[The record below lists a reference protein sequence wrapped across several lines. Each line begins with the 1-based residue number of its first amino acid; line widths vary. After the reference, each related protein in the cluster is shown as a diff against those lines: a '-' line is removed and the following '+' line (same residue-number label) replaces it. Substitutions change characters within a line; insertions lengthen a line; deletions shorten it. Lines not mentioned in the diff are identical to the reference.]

1 MNFGEEIL
9 FSSHIMLYKKKLS
22 KAYWLK
28 FPFGRFLCGADVLR
42 DSGLA
47 SVEL

>member
-9 FSSHIMLYKKKLS
+9 FSSHIMLYKKIS